1 MAICAF
7 SAALKMSGNAFRV
20 RMVED
25 VMETTAEDK
34 AAEAGF
40 QIVKATVK
48 THLPSVLLLFA
59 MYWKGDVLD
68 R

>member
-1 MAICAF
+1 M
-7 SAALKMSGNAFRV
+7 LLGV

-25 VMETTAEDK
+25 VMETTGEDK
-34 AAEAGF
+34 AAGAGF
-40 QIVKATVK
+40 QIVRVTVE
-48 THLPSVLLLFA
+48 THLPPVLLLFA